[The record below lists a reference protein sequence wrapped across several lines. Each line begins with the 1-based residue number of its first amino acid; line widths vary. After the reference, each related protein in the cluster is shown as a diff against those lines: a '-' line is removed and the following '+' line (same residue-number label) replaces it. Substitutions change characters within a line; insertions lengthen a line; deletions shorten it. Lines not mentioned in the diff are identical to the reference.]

1 MDNDFSL
8 ISPMKERRLEMKAI
22 EQGWPISEEQRD
34 QIVEH
39 LILITMGKAGDA
51 VPRGRIRATKCLAKL
66 DALNVQRE
74 QADRTRQVDIAILL
88 PAYEQTSNQA
98 NQEMIAYLQ
107 QVATSED

>member
-1 MDNDFSL
+1 MSGS
-8 ISPMKERRLEMKAI
+8 SPM
-22 EQGWPISEEQRD
+22 PVEEVTTTTGEESAESLQND
-34 QIVEH
+34 V
-39 LILITMGKAGDA
+39 AA
-51 VPRGRIRATKCLAKL
+51 VRQLL
-66 DALNVQRE
+66 DVQRE

>member
-39 LILITMGKAGDA
+39 LIVIAMGKAGDA
-51 VPRGRIRATKCLAKL
+51 VPRGRIRATKCLAEL

-74 QADRTRQVDIAILL
+74 QADRTKRVDTAIL
-88 PAYEQTSNQA
+88 PPVCEQLSNQA
-98 NQEMIAYLQ
+98 NEEMIACLQ
-107 QVATSED
+107 LEAILED